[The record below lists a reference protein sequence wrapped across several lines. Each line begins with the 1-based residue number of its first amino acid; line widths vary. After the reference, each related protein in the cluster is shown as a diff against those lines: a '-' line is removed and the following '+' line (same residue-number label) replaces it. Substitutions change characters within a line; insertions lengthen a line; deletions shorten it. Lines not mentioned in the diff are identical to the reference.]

1 MSMVKVHDVEWVKN
15 AIGRKVPRS
24 INGEKLYPYE
34 GPFAHRPHKDR
45 KYAPKLDYMADQTSE
60 IVSTLSEV
68 IDKVGLKDGMTI
80 SFHHHFRNGDK
91 VMNIVLEQI
100 EKKGIKGLTLAPSS
114 TFPCHEETIIRC
126 VKNGTISRIEGG
138 SARGEIG
145 RMVSTGEYLEQPMKI
160 RSHGGRVR
168 AIESGD
174 IQIDVAFI
182 GAPSADELGN
192 LNGVNGPSAC
202 GTINFSFADAR
213 FANYVV
219 AITDNLVEYPNFPMS
234 ISQELVDYV
243 VEVDKIGD
251 PDRIASGELRIT
263 NSPTRLKIAKDAVRI
278 ADLLGY
284 VRQDM
289 SFQAGAGGISLA
301 FTEFL
306 HQRML
311 DKKIQARWAQ
321 GGTTKFLVNMLKDGT
336 VKKLITGQAFDTV
349 AIGSMKEDPKNHVG
363 LPIGAY
369 ANIHGKGC
377 TVNKLDVV
385 VLGASE
391 VDLDF
396 NVNTATLSNGIIA
409 EPVGGHSDTAAGAGL
424 CIITIPLFRGRYP
437 VVVDK
442 CTTVVTPGSTVD
454 VIVTERGVAINPGR
468 KDLLEKLKKVK
479 VPKDLRICTIDQLHS
494 IAHDITGGRIEPN
507 WGDEIAALI
516 EYRDGTI
523 IDVVRNVVPKYYK
536 DAIFVDKGSKDI
548 ERREN

>member
-1 MSMVKVHDVEWVKN
+1 MVKINDVEWVEN
-15 AIGRKVPRS
+15 AIGRKIPKS
-24 INGEKLYPYE
+24 INGEELYPYE
-34 GPFAHRPHKDR
+34 GPFAHMPHNTH
-45 KYAPKLDYMADQTSE
+45 KYGPKLDYMADQTSE
-60 IVSTLSEV
+60 LVSTLSEA

-80 SFHHHFRNGDK
+80 SFHHHFRNGDM
-91 VMNIVLEQI
+91 VMNMVLAEI
-100 EKKGIKGLTLAPSS
+100 EKKGIKDLTLAPSS
-114 TFPCHEETIIRC
+114 TFPCQEEAIIRC
-126 VKNGTISRIEGG
+126 VMNGTLKKIEGG

-145 RMVSTGEYLEQPMKI
+145 RMVSSGKYLKHPMKI

-168 AIESGD
+168 AIEAGD
-174 IQIDVAFI
+174 IKIDVAFI

-192 LNGVNGPSAC
+192 LNGVNGQSAC
-202 GTINFSFADAR
+202 GTINFAFADAR
-213 FANYVV
+213 FANYVIAV
-219 AITDNLVEYPNFPMS
+219 TDNLVDYPNFPMS

-243 VEVDKIGD
+243 VVVDKIGD
-251 PDRIASGELRIT
+251 PNKIASGELRIT

-306 HQRML
+306 HQEMKE
-311 DKKIQARWAQ
+311 KKITAKWAQ
-321 GGTTKFLVNMLKDGT
+321 GGTTKFLVDMLKDGT

-349 AIGSMKEDPKNHVG
+349 AIQSMREEPKLHVD

-369 ANIHGKGC
+369 ANLHGKGC
-377 TVNKLDVV
+377 TVNKLDIV

-396 NVNTATLSNGIIA
+396 NVNTATLSNGLVA
-409 EPVGGHSDTAAGAGL
+409 EPVGGHSDTAAGAAL

-437 VVVDK
+437 VVVDR
-442 CTTVVTPGSTVD
+442 CTTVVTPGETVD
-454 VIVTERGVAINPGR
+454 VVVTERGIAINPR
-468 KDLLEKLKKVK
+468 REDLLEKLNNVK
-479 VPKDLRICTIDQLHS
+479 IPRDLRITTIQDLQR
-494 IAHDITGGRIEPN
+494 IAYDITGGKVEPN
-507 WGDEIAALI
+507 WGDEIVALI

-523 IDVVRNVVPKYYK
+523 IDTVRNVVPKYYE
-536 DAIFVDKGSKDI
+536 DAIFVEKEESDV

>member
-1 MSMVKVHDVEWVKN
+1 MVNIDEVEWVIN
-15 AIGRKVPRS
+15 AIGRKVPKK
-24 INGEKLYPYE
+24 IGDEVLYPYE
-34 GPFAHRPHKDR
+34 GPFAHMPHKDH
-45 KYAPKLDYMADQTSE
+45 KYGPKLDYMADQTSE
-60 IVSTLSEV
+60 LVASLSEV

-80 SFHHHFRNGDK
+80 SFHHHFRNGDL
-91 VMNIVLEQI
+91 VMNLVLSEI

-114 TFPCHEETIIRC
+114 TFPCQEETIIRC
-126 VKNGTISRIEGG
+126 VQNGTIKKIEGG

-145 RMVSTGEYLEQPMKI
+145 RMVSSGEYLDTPMKI

-168 AIESGD
+168 AIEAGD
-174 IQIDVAFI
+174 IKIDVAFI

-192 LNGVNGPSAC
+192 LNGVNGSSAC

-219 AITDNLVEYPNFPMS
+219 AITDNLVDYPNFPMS

-243 VEVDKIGD
+243 VVVDKIGD
-251 PDRIASGELRIT
+251 PNKIASGELRIT

-284 VRQDM
+284 VKQDM

-311 DKKIQARWAQ
+311 EKNISAKWAQ
-321 GGTTKFLVNMLKDGT
+321 GGSTKFLVDMLKDGT

-349 AIGSMKEDPKNHVG
+349 AIASMKEDPKNHVD

-391 VDLDF
+391 VDLDY
-396 NVNTATLSNGIIA
+396 NVNTATLSNGLIA

-437 VVVDK
+437 VVVER
-442 CTTVVTPGSTVD
+442 CTSVVTPGETVD
-454 VIVTERGVAINPGR
+454 VIVTERGIAINPAR
-468 KDLLEKLKKVK
+468 KDLLEKIESAK
-479 VPKDLRICTIDQLHS
+479 VPKDLRICTIDELQK
-494 IAHDITGGRIEPN
+494 IAYEITGGKVSPN
-507 WGDEIAALI
+507 WGDKIVGMI

-536 DAIFVDKGSKDI
+536 DAVFVGRNKDDI